1 MSRRIRRAGLL
12 ALLAALVTIALSP
25 ATAHAAGTRQMYRL
39 YNPNSGE
46 HFYTA
51 SEAERNMLDQV
62 GWRYEGVG
70 WTAPTSSN
78 TPVFRL
84 YNPNAGDHHY
94 TTSDY
99 ERDSL
104 VKAGWRYEGIGWY
117 GVKVGGSSSNPDT
130 PSNPTTPTQQ
140 ARYSYDVYYLDG
152 MGDTWYNGTYRTLYV
167 KTSNPDGS
175 FSIDGSGG
183 TYTAP
188 SSLASGYYRDIDDQG
203 SVNGYLK
210 VPGGYVVRL
219 AIAGSRFGSQ
229 SLTVY
234 EKTGS
239 GSSSQVK
246 AGSFTMIL
254 ADSEQAQI
262 DWANSVIA
270 RYGGGTTDPL
280 EKLRKVVNGLSDEFK
295 YYYNDGTYIVN
306 LAAHP
311 NNPYYVTGH
320 WDSYASPAALCIVAE
335 QIGGFEK
342 IENAY
347 YEYPRDSY
355 EWKRLHASVKVTYK
369 GEAHYLDAYP
379 SVSSSSG
386 RIDPSAVEKINFSNL
401 TGATFDHVG

>member
-1 MSRRIRRAGLL
+1 
-12 ALLAALVTIALSP
+12 
-25 ATAHAAGTRQMYRL
+25 
-39 YNPNSGE
+39 
-46 HFYTA
+46 
-51 SEAERNMLDQV
+51 
-62 GWRYEGVG
+62 
-70 WTAPTSSN
+70 
-78 TPVFRL
+78 
-84 YNPNAGDHHY
+84 
-94 TTSDY
+94 
-99 ERDSL
+99 
-104 VKAGWRYEGIGWY
+104 
-117 GVKVGGSSSNPDT
+117 
-130 PSNPTTPTQQ
+130 
-140 ARYSYDVYYLDG
+140 

-188 SSLASGYYRDIDDQG
+188 SSLASGYYLDIDDQG

-219 AIAGSRFGSQ
+219 AIAGSKFGSQ

-246 AGSFTMIL
+246 AGSFTMVL

-280 EKLRKVVNGLSDEFK
+280 EKLGKVVNGLSDEFK

-347 YEYPRDSY
+347 YEYPRGSN
-355 EWKRLHASVKVTYK
+355 EWRQLHASVKVTYK

-386 RIDPSAVEKINFSNL
+386 RIDPSTVEKINFSSL